1 MKTESRFEIVFK
13 TIVFFSF
20 LTILVFTAMMLF
32 LSYVINYSDW
42 LNQGFVAHL
51 SFNLTGV
58 IMFFWAYFLRKR
70 YLKNDK
76 KAQSLGLLIFMIFM
90 LIVLSTLSYISSKT
104 YRNYLNE
111 SRTTA
116 EFLEENFD
124 EIIESSE
131 GAFDSTSL
139 RHLIESTKDTNSN
152 RWAWQ
157 WVPQPNIGF
166 SYPNSNIS
174 SDSSITNEFDIQVMH
189 KTFRSVSDS
198 GKDLG
203 YVYEL
208 STYDFRNALTEH
220 SNESIIEFHIKKIMD
235 DNGFILKKRSK
246 STLSGKPADELK
258 LEKANGDPVT
268 YRLMIQR
275 KYLYILSVEG
285 HNSDVFEHS
294 SERFFKSFKLY

>member
-20 LTILVFTAMMLF
+20 LTILVFTALMLF
-32 LSYVINYSDW
+32 LSFVVNYSDW
-42 LNQGFVAHL
+42 LNKGFVAHL
-51 SFNLTGV
+51 SFNITGV

-76 KAQSLGLLIFMIFM
+76 KAQSLGLLIFIVFI

-104 YRNYLNE
+104 YHNHLNE
-111 SRTTA
+111 RTTTA

-124 EIIESSE
+124 EIIESSD

-166 SYPNSNIS
+166 SYPDSRIS
-174 SDSSITNEFDIQVMH
+174 SDSSIIDEFDIEVMH
-189 KTFRSVSDS
+189 KTYRSVSDS

-208 STYDFRNALTEH
+208 STYDFRSAIAEH
-220 SNESIIEFHIKKIMD
+220 SNESIIEFHIKNII
-235 DNGFILKKRSK
+235 NNNSFTLKKSSK
-246 STLSGKPADELK
+246 SSLSGKTAHELK
-258 LEKANGDPVT
+258 IEKANGDPVT
-268 YRLMIQR
+268 YRLMMHQR
-275 KYLYILSVEG
+275 YLYILSVEG

-294 SERFFKSFKLY
+294 SERFFKSFKMY